1 MGISETIFRS
11 GELIELGTVAAAM
24 IEIQERVGVPEN
36 TILIEPTIAA
46 AFARDRAVCAKRRGR
61 VIPGE
66 GQDGREFILHPPLR
80 ASEALYAL
88 PIDHPKTTENPW
100 QHPANNMAKL

>member
-1 MGISETIFRS
+1 MVGISETIFRT

-46 AFARDRAVCAKRRGR
+46 AFARDRGAEPSAPNAEDELFLAR
-61 VIPGE
+61 VKTAE
-66 GQDGREFILHPPLR
+66 NLLFILHSEPPR
-80 ASEALYAL
+80 HYTHC
-88 PIDHPKTTENPW
+88 P
-100 QHPANNMAKL
+100 